1 MLNVCSRSF
10 CVGVVKMRMDLVMT
24 LLQKK
29 FEFSERKTKECYDGN
44 IFFLIQGK
52 I

>member
-24 LLQKK
+24 LLLKK
-29 FEFSERKTKECYDGN
+29 FEFSERKTVKN
-44 IFFLIQGK
+44 VMTVIFFF
-52 I
+52 